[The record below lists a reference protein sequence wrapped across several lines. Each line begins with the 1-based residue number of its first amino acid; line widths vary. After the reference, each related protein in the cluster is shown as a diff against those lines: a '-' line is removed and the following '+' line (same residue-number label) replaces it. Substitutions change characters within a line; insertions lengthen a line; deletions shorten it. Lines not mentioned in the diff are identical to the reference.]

1 MSTVFNPPPFAAP
14 VRQPVYAAAPAAV
27 VVPAIPSGTF
37 VPGTK
42 VQVGG
47 HRVVIEKYLSEGGF
61 AHVYL
66 VRLPKPV
73 DGDDGAVLKRVAVPD
88 KEALASMRTEVET
101 MKKLKGRRQ
110 IVNYIDSHASQLKGG
125 GYEVFLL
132 MEYCNGG
139 GLIDFMN
146 TRLQNR
152 LTEPEVL
159 KIFSDV
165 ALGVAC
171 MHYLKPPLLHR
182 DLKVENVLITV
193 SGSTRRY
200 KLCDFGSTA
209 PPRPAATSAV
219 EGRLIE
225 DDVQKNTT
233 LQYRSPEMIDVYRKQ
248 PIDEKSDI
256 WALGVLLY
264 KLCYYKT
271 PFEEQGQMAILNAS
285 FKFPGYPSFSDQ
297 IKKLIAQML
306 RENPQQRPNIYQA
319 IREVCLIRGTDIPIK
334 DIYSGRTQ
342 SGVQRNQH
350 LPCPEPN
357 LTSPPTVGAFKAPL
371 VEEKQTIPDITP
383 MRRGRPTKA
392 GADHKPKPSP
402 SPLRAVANDPF
413 VALDAAPTTLPES
426 PVPDDPSVR
435 FPPLDEF
442 SLLHDSGS
450 KFAFDAEA
458 KSKPPKDISQRVTD
472 ALADDAFAQPKASTK
487 TPIQTPSKPHAH
499 TPSLEVKPK
508 PTVDDM
514 AKSKAIPYP
523 KRQDSAPQ
531 RPTMVSIGTMTS
543 PSPPSPTLQ
552 NTANSHRPIFR
563 FPPSSPTHRS
573 SSQPRVSDAPE
584 LEVTS
589 FQTDGVGQKRPN
601 FLGHRSKSQILNEE
615 SSKAYQPSLEVRHR
629 SAYLSGVDVTVQR
642 SKSANSKARPSS
654 VQTPSKPNLLRRLS
668 REKSKLEESNQ
679 ESVNAPL
686 LTSALTGEASDGEEA
701 VRIDSDVDFLKA
713 MEEEDA
719 SKRKEK
725 RISSGSR
732 HIKRAS
738 MPSVSLSGT
747 KSLLAGRFGEAFR
760 RFETNTGAPE
770 QRDSSRSP
778 VRGNDLTP
786 IAGSEATDGRS
797 DDGNALE
804 ESEEVPP
811 EMRRELERRRLSQE
825 EKRVADAAAA
835 YRQRLAEGGD
845 DGKRRPAGLNNKA
858 ASIQSKVQSLLDES
872 GRASPS
878 PTKTASGYGHFTDSS
893 DEQPVRQAQP
903 VHPPRTTSRQTPTHP
918 SDGSSSQ
925 MRPQSKPLPDM
936 PPTVGRPNL
945 SLSNRPPLLQNLPRH
960 SAPATE
966 QPFTRP
972 TGPPKPQPKPQ
983 ILRTGDRPPSP
994 AKPPSLVARKPLPS
1008 RLQQQQSLPE
1018 TSSLDAADDDWET
1031 TFSKRYPDLSGLE
1044 MVETE
1049 IDGGAGG
1056 TSTQGS
1062 GKEMRVR
1069 DV

>member
-1 MSTVFNPPPFAAP
+1 M
-14 VRQPVYAAAPAAV
+14 
-27 VVPAIPSGTF
+27 
-37 VPGTK
+37 
-42 VQVGG
+42 
-47 HRVVIEKYLSEGGF
+47 
-61 AHVYL
+61 
-66 VRLPKPV
+66 
-73 DGDDGAVLKRVAVPD
+73 
-88 KEALASMRTEVET
+88 
-101 MKKLKGRRQ
+101 
-110 IVNYIDSHASQLKGG
+110 
-125 GYEVFLL
+125 
-132 MEYCNGG
+132 
-139 GLIDFMN
+139 
-146 TRLQNR
+146 
-152 LTEPEVL
+152 
-159 KIFSDV
+159 
-165 ALGVAC
+165 
-171 MHYLKPPLLHR
+171 
-182 DLKVENVLITV
+182 
-193 SGSTRRY
+193 
-200 KLCDFGSTA
+200 
-209 PPRPAATSAV
+209 
-219 EGRLIE
+219 
-225 DDVQKNTT
+225 
-233 LQYRSPEMIDVYRKQ
+233 
-248 PIDEKSDI
+248 
-256 WALGVLLY
+256 
-264 KLCYYKT
+264 
-271 PFEEQGQMAILNAS
+271 
-285 FKFPGYPSFSDQ
+285 
-297 IKKLIAQML
+297 
-306 RENPQQRPNIYQA
+306 
-319 IREVCLIRGTDIPIK
+319 
-334 DIYSGRTQ
+334 
-342 SGVQRNQH
+342 
-350 LPCPEPN
+350 
-357 LTSPPTVGAFKAPL
+357 VGAFKAPL

-402 SPLRAVANDPF
+402 SPLRAVADDPF
-413 VALDAAPTTLPES
+413 VALDAAPTTVSDPLPS
-426 PVPDDPSVR
+426 DDPSIR

-442 SLLHDSGS
+442 SLLHDSGN
-450 KFAFDAEA
+450 KFAFDPEA
-458 KSKPPKDISQRVTD
+458 RNKPSKDISQRVTD
-472 ALADDAFAQPKASTK
+472 ALADDAFAQPKTITK
-487 TPIQTPSKPHAH
+487 PPIQNTSKPPAH
-499 TPSLEVKPK
+499 IPSREIKTRYIADETSTSK
-508 PTVDDM
+508 PTQ
-514 AKSKAIPYP
+514 YP
-523 KRQDSAPQ
+523 KRQDSAAQ
-531 RPTMVSIGTMTS
+531 RPTMVSTGTMTS

-552 NTANSHRPIFR
+552 NTANTNRPIFQ
-563 FPPSSPTHRS
+563 FPPSSPGHRS
-573 SSQPRVSDAPE
+573 SSQPRASDASDVE
-584 LEVTS
+584 AAS
-589 FQTDGVGQKRPN
+589 FQTDAVGQKRPN

-668 REKSKLEESNQ
+668 RERSKLEESNQ

-686 LTSALTGEASDGEEA
+686 LTSALTGEADDGEEA
-701 VRIDSDVDFLKA
+701 VKIDSNVDFLKA

-845 DGKRRPAGLNNKA
+845 DRKRRPVGLNNKA

-878 PTKTASGYGHFTDSS
+878 PTKDASGYGRFTDSS
-893 DEQPVRQAQP
+893 DEQPTRQAQP
-903 VHPPRTTSRQTPTHP
+903 NHPPRTTSRQTPTQP
-918 SDGSSSQ
+918 SASLSSQ
-925 MRPQSKPLPDM
+925 MRPKSKPLPDM
-936 PPTVGRPNL
+936 PPTVGRPNP
-945 SLSNRPPLLQNLPRH
+945 SLSNRSTPLQKIPHH
-960 SAPATE
+960 SAPPTE
-966 QPFTRP
+966 QSFTRP

-994 AKPPSLVARKPLPS
+994 AKPPSLVVKKPLPS

-1018 TSSLDAADDDWET
+1018 AAPRDGTDDDWET

-1049 IDGGAGG
+1049 IDSGAGAA
-1056 TSTQGS
+1056 SAQGN
-1062 GKEMRVR
+1062 GREMRVR